1 MLSKEGCCQGEP
13 ELAVLGWLDRWTVKQ
28 DQRTYHQAE
37 LAPGSSLSQGQQEIL
52 TKHQLVLLFGEPTPN
67 NRKPLLRRI
76 CFHIV
81 GGAGTVAGVLPF
93 PELLSVDWDSL
104 FTRFFP
110 LRAS

>member
-13 ELAVLGWLDRWTVKQ
+13 ELAALGWLDRWIVKQ

-37 LAPGSSLSQGQQEIL
+37 LTPGSSLSQGQQEIL
-52 TKHQLVLLFGEPTPN
+52 RKHQLVLLFGEPTPN
-67 NRKPLLRRI
+67 NREPLLRRI

-81 GGAGTVAGVLPF
+81 GGVGTVAGFLPF